1 MKKTDLTKTKKTDF
15 IGLLKAFF
23 GSSDEQEQED
33 IINSE
38 ENTWK
43 NTYSDI
49 IAESNRSIDSLEKI
63 LEHNDRKMAKKHKKH
78 EISLDSKKEP
88 QKIIDSKEQSRQSI
102 SIDEERDR

>member
-63 LEHNDRKMAKKHKKH
+63 LEHNDRKMAKKRKK
-78 EISLDSKKEP
+78 EISLDEKEP
-88 QKIIDSKEQSRQSI
+88 SKILDAKEQSRQSI

>member
-1 MKKTDLTKTKKTDF
+1 MKKTDLKKTKKTDF
-15 IGLLKAFF
+15 MGLLKAFF
-23 GSSDEQEQED
+23 GSSDEQEN

-49 IAESNRSIDSLEKI
+49 IAESTKSIDSLEKM
-63 LEHNDRKMAKKHKKH
+63 LEHNDRKMAKKHKKQ
-78 EISLDSKKEP
+78 EISLDGKKEP

-102 SIDEERDR
+102 SIDEGRDR

>member
-15 IGLLKAFF
+15 MGLLKAFF
-23 GSSDEQEQED
+23 GSSDEQEN

-49 IAESNRSIDSLEKI
+49 IAESTKSIDSLEKM
-63 LEHNDRKMAKKHKKH
+63 LEHNDRKMAKKRKK
-78 EISLDSKKEP
+78 EISLDEKEP
-88 QKIIDSKEQSRQSI
+88 SKILDAKEQSRQSI

>member
-15 IGLLKAFF
+15 MGLLKAFF
-23 GSSDEQEQED
+23 GSSDEQEN

-49 IAESNRSIDSLEKI
+49 IAESTKSIDSLEKM
-63 LEHNDRKMAKKHKKH
+63 LEHNDRKMAKKRKK
-78 EISLDSKKEP
+78 EISLDEKEP
-88 QKIIDSKEQSRQSI
+88 SKILDAKEQSRQSI
-102 SIDEERDR
+102 SIDEGRDR